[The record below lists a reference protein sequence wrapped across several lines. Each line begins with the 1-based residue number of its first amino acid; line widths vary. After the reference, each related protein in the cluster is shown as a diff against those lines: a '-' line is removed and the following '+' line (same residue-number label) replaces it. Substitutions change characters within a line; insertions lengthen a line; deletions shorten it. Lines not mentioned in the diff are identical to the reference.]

1 MIYSEVTPLNVNGT
15 NTLFVLRDDDKV
27 EYAEINHLP
36 NHASNPMKVL
46 AESNNFG
53 TQ

>member
-27 EYAEINHLP
+27 EYAEINHLR

-46 AESNNFG
+46 AESTSFG